1 MYILHRLT
9 HTRTHIL
16 HELAPTANTSAPA
29 CAFARIPRQREFEMA
44 EIEHFLRFNDSTH
57 EHFDQVAHLVLA
69 FWPARA
75 QEAGTGAEAK
85 SLGDAVADG
94 LVSSQALAYYLGRTA
109 LFLEKC
115 GLAAVA
121 APASPHTRPAASCA
135 DGQGGQ
141 GAPAA
146 LALDVRFR
154 QHRDTEMA
162 HYAADCWD
170 AEVHTSA
177 FGWIE
182 VVGHAD
188 RASYDLDMHSKA
200 TATPLSARADL
211 ADHQRVVRTIVKPE
225 VNRAAIGK
233 ALRASAPAVIQEL
246 ERIASEEPARALAA
260 VEHKEI
266 LLTLGGEQVHVSC
279 GDAGDSMVRFLE
291 VETREHGFSF
301 LPRVVEPSFGLDRLL
316 YCTLE
321 KSFYIRPAD
330 HQRTVLGLPAII
342 SPFKC
347 LVTGLSQSP
356 LLAAPVA
363 QIHRD
368 LRSSGISCRVDESTA
383 AIGRRYARND
393 EIGVPF
399 AVTVDFAHSSD
410 ACVTVCLHF
419 LCVQERARL
428 VPR

>member
-1 MYILHRLT
+1 
-9 HTRTHIL
+9 
-16 HELAPTANTSAPA
+16 
-29 CAFARIPRQREFEMA
+29 MA

-57 EHFDQVAHLVLA
+57 EHFDQVAHLVLSL
-69 FWPARA
+69 WPASA
-75 QEAGTGAEAK
+75 QEAGAGAEAK
-85 SLGDAVADG
+85 SLGDAVAGG

-115 GLAAVA
+115 GLAAVT
-121 APASPHTRPAASCA
+121 APASPNTGTATSS
-135 DGQGGQ
+135 QGGQ

-146 LALDVRFR
+146 PALDVRFR
-154 QHRDTEMA
+154 QHRDSEMA

-200 TATPLSARADL
+200 SAAPLAARVDL
-211 ADHQRVVRTIVKPE
+211 ADDQQVVKTIVKAE

-233 ALRASAPAVIQEL
+233 AFRAIAPAVIHEL

-260 VEHKEI
+260 AEHTEI
-266 LLTLGGEQVHVSC
+266 LLTLDGEQMHVSC
-279 GDAGDSMVRFLE
+279 GDAGAGMVRFLE
-291 VETREHGFSF
+291 VETREHGFNF

-330 HQRTVLGLPAII
+330 QQRTVLGLPPII
-342 SPFKC
+342 APFKC

-363 QIHRD
+363 KLHRE

-399 AVTVDFAHSSD
+399 AVTVDFEHSSD
-410 ACVTVCLHF
+410 ACVTVCL
-419 LCVQERARL
+419 RAVVCTSVR
-428 VPR
+428 VSSQR